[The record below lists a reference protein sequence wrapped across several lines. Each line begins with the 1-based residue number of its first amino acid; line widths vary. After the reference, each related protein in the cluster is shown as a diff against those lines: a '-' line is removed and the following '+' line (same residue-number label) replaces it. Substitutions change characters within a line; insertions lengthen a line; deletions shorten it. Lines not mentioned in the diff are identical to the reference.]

1 MEQETSPIR
10 SRGTGLD
17 AGGGLEPRTTESSTA
32 TATATATGTFTLLL
46 FASASTYANNVET
59 MVLPAP
65 TTLRSVFCGLET
77 RFPGFTEK
85 VLKSSAVTVNLEYVD
100 SLDLAD
106 LDVQRDLRLIGGR
119 DDGRDRREDGKDQEG
134 SGAGLD
140 MVISPGD
147 EVGIIPPVSSG

>member
-1 MEQETSPIR
+1 MEPETSPIR

-17 AGGGLEPRTTESSTA
+17 AGGGLEPRTTGSS

-65 TTLRSVFCGLET
+65 TTLRSVFRGLET

-85 VLKSSAVTVNLEYVD
+85 VLKSSAVTFNLEYVD

-106 LDVQRDLRLIGGR
+106 LDVQRDSRLVGGR

-134 SGAGLD
+134 SGVGLD